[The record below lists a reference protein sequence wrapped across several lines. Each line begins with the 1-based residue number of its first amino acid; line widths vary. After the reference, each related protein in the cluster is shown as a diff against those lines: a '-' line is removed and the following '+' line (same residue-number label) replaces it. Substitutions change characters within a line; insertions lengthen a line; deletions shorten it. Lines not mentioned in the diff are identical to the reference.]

1 MVEYLVKTNSIG
13 GMTEEQFFNFCQ
25 ENDTLNL
32 ERNANGEIIIMS
44 PTGNITSWFN
54 SQINS
59 ALVIWNQKEGSR
71 KGIILDSNG
80 GVTLPNKAV
89 RSPDAAFIHKDRWA
103 KLTIDDKKK
112 FAHICPDFV
121 LEIRSESDSIQELKT
136 KMKEYMD
143 NGCRLAWLIDPK
155 NKETYIFRASGNNE
169 VLSFSKELSGEDVMP
184 GFDIDLSKIFTEEI

>member
-25 ENDTLNL
+25 ENDTLTL
-32 ERNANGEIIIMS
+32 ERNAKGEIIIMS

-54 SQINS
+54 SGITA
-59 ALVIWNQKEGSR
+59 ALYNWNTQTKL
-71 KGIILDSNG
+71 GIILDSNG

-89 RSPDAAFIHKDRWA
+89 RSPDAAFIHKNRWA
-103 KLTIDDKKK
+103 KLTTDDKKK

-121 LEIRSESDSIQELKT
+121 LEIRSESDSIQELKA

-155 NKETYIFRASGNNE
+155 NKETHVFRISGNNE
-169 VLSFSKELSGEDVMP
+169 AISFNKELSGEDVLP
-184 GFDIDLSKIFTEEI
+184 DFRIALSTIFTEEI

>member
-25 ENDTLNL
+25 ENDTMKL
-32 ERNANGEIIIMS
+32 ERNATGEIIIMS

-54 SQINS
+54 SGINA
-59 ALVIWNQKEGSR
+59 ALYNWNTQTKL
-71 KGIILDSNG
+71 GIILDSNG
-80 GVTLPNKAV
+80 GITLPNKAV
-89 RSPDAAFIHKDRWA
+89 RSPDAAFIHKDRWV
-103 KLTIDDKKK
+103 KLTTDDKKK

-121 LEIRSESDSIQELKT
+121 LEIRSESDSVLELKT

-155 NKETYIFRASGNNE
+155 NKETHVYRTTGSNE
-169 VLSFSKELSGEDVMP
+169 IISFDKELSGEEVMP
-184 GFDIDLSKIFTEEI
+184 GFSIDLSKIFNEEI